1 MKVDEL
7 KGEARRRGLQVSG
20 TKRALQSRIADDDAR
35 EVKRVFVTNRDES
48 IKEHSE
54 AISYEFLA
62 AGAFRNVF
70 QGVYTKGPRAGE
82 KCVKKVFKSGA
93 VYESKFFDKDV
104 AAVDKAGELI
114 ARFNQEMRGKVNK
127 QVKLNKREVW
137 QDKVADYTGKQR
149 RLLVEP
155 FIEGDYIKFNSKTG
169 YAQNDCELMH
179 RCMAE
184 DLDGTPCLRAR
195 RRRLQH
201 VRRKRIRW
209 SDAGLRAVCGALNA
223 GTDASRPSL
232 VTLRFSKK
240 VTSRRQWFEWWS
252 DAGLRAVCSALNAGT
267 DASRPSLV
275 TLRFSKKVTSRRQ
288 WFEDLARAV
297 ASPMGVEL
305 AANRANGCFGRT
317 GHNGVALCVTP
328 AASVVAAVITALIAE
343 AAHLA
348 LHLERFW

>member
-1 MKVDEL
+1 MALTPQKLSNMKVDEL

-54 AISYEFLA
+54 ASSYEFLA

-104 AAVDKAGELI
+104 VAVDKAGELI

-137 QDKVADYTGKQR
+137 QDKVADYAGKRR
-149 RLLVEP
+149 RLLDEP
-155 FIEGDYIKFNSKTG
+155 FIEGDYTKFNSKTG

-201 VRRKRIRW
+201 VRRKRIR
-209 SDAGLRAVCGALNA
+209 
-223 GTDASRPSL
+223 
-232 VTLRFSKK
+232 
-240 VTSRRQWFEWWS
+240 
-252 DAGLRAVCSALNAGT
+252 
-267 DASRPSLV
+267 
-275 TLRFSKKVTSRRQ
+275 
-288 WFEDLARAV
+288 
-297 ASPMGVEL
+297 
-305 AANRANGCFGRT
+305 
-317 GHNGVALCVTP
+317 
-328 AASVVAAVITALIAE
+328 
-343 AAHLA
+343 
-348 LHLERFW
+348 

>member
-240 VTSRRQWFEWWS
+240 VTSRRQWFE
-252 DAGLRAVCSALNAGT
+252 
-267 DASRPSLV
+267 
-275 TLRFSKKVTSRRQ
+275 
-288 WFEDLARAV
+288 DLARAV

-328 AASVVAAVITALIAE
+328 AASVVAAVIMVRIAE

>member
-240 VTSRRQWFEWWS
+240 VTSRRQWFE
-252 DAGLRAVCSALNAGT
+252 
-267 DASRPSLV
+267 
-275 TLRFSKKVTSRRQ
+275 
-288 WFEDLARAV
+288 DLARAV

-317 GHNGVALCVTP
+317 GHNGVALCGTP
-328 AASVVAAVITALIAE
+328 AASVVAAVIMARIAE

>member
-240 VTSRRQWFEWWS
+240 VTSRRQWFE
-252 DAGLRAVCSALNAGT
+252 
-267 DASRPSLV
+267 
-275 TLRFSKKVTSRRQ
+275 
-288 WFEDLARAV
+288 DLARAV

-328 AASVVAAVITALIAE
+328 AASVVAAVITARIAE